1 MSTELRQNEAVAAQ
15 LPKVEGM
22 RVGIAVA
29 EWNRHITEALLKGAL
44 DVFRAEGYP
53 EKDIDVYHVPG
64 TVELNFAAAQM
75 SRSGKYDAVIVFGC
89 VIRGGTPHFDYV
101 CDNITQGVA
110 TLNATGNVPVIF
122 GILTTDNEQ
131 QAIDRAGGALGNKG
145 SEAAEAAIKMCDFS
159 WKFKK

>member
-29 EWNRHITEALLKGAL
+29 EWNSHITEALLKGAL

-53 EKDIDVYHVPG
+53 EKDINIYHVPG

-110 TLNATGNVPVIF
+110 KLNATGNIPVIF

>member
-1 MSTELRQNEAVAAQ
+1 MSTELRQNETLSSP
-15 LPKVEGM
+15 LPKVKGM
-22 RVGIAVA
+22 KVGIAVA
-29 EWNRHITEALLKGAL
+29 EWNSNITEALLKGAL
-44 DVFRAEGYP
+44 DVFEAEGYP
-53 EKDIDVYHVPG
+53 KGDIDVYHVPG

-110 TLNATGNVPVIF
+110 ALNANGNVPVIF

-131 QAIDRAGGALGNKG
+131 QAIDRAGGVLGNKG

-159 WKFKK
+159 LKFK

>member
-1 MSTELRQNEAVAAQ
+1 MSTELRQNEASAAP
-15 LPKVEGM
+15 LPKVKGM

-29 EWNRHITEALLKGAL
+29 EWNSNITEALLKGAL
-44 DVFRAEGYP
+44 DVFEAEGYP
-53 EKDIDVYHVPG
+53 KEDIEVFHVPG

-110 TLNATGNVPVIF
+110 SLNTNGNVPVIF

-131 QAIDRAGGALGNKG
+131 QAIDRAGGTLGNKG

-159 WKFKK
+159 LKIKK

>member
-29 EWNRHITEALLKGAL
+29 EWNSHITEALLKGAL

>member
-29 EWNRHITEALLKGAL
+29 EWNSHITEALLKGAL
-44 DVFRAEGYP
+44 DVFRDEGYP

-110 TLNATGNVPVIF
+110 TLNATGNIPVIF

>member
-29 EWNRHITEALLKGAL
+29 EWNSHITEALLKGAL

-53 EKDIDVYHVPG
+53 EKDIDIYHVPG

>member
-29 EWNRHITEALLKGAL
+29 EWNSHITEALLKGAL

-101 CDNITQGVA
+101 CNNITQGVA